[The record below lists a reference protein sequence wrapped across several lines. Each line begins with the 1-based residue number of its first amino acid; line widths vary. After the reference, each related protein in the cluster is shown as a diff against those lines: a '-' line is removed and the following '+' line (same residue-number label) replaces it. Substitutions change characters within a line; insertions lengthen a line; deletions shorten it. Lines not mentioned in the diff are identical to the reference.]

1 MKKQST
7 SITSSDNSPADNLIK
22 EKINR
27 LSEENKTIEKQIDE
41 NRLAIE
47 SQNLSDLNLE
57 ILKTTLDNFS
67 TTFEDMTVEQK
78 RVALRTFIK
87 RIDFD
92 GENVEVYMNTD
103 DEFDISSNKVFENS
117 KEPQGADSERNTY
130 AFSLC
135 NKAS

>member
-1 MKKQST
+1 MIE
-7 SITSSDNSPADNLIK
+7 SITISDNSPADNLIK

-57 ILKTTLDNFS
+57 ILKTTLDSFS

-103 DEFDISSNKVFENS
+103 DEFDISSKKVFENS
-117 KEPQGADSERNTY
+117 KEPQGVDSE
-130 AFSLC
+130 
-135 NKAS
+135 